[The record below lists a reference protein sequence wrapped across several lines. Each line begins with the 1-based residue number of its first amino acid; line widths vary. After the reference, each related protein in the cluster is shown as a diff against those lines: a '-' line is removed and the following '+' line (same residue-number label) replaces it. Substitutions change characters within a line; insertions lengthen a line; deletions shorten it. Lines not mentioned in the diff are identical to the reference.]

1 MENSRDQ
8 RTTPAPPDLAAFAP
22 PSMVRPGHAFSLAP
36 LSVGPPPPP
45 KQPGM
50 PARFLTQLSRYIPVD
65 YSEDAA
71 PLSTPGLDARAR
83 PAFTSPSTDASP
95 AEPRTKRRRPAGTDA
110 APALPAR
117 ATSHPLLATWHPL
130 LAPSVAWPSAPM
142 PPRALVLDMVSDAA
156 DAALAYIDKFAPP
169 AAYEPSS
176 RWVAP
181 ASPGDAEGAEAMLAL
196 LRGDGGGSGEEQS
209 DGDADADSEEEEE
222 EEEGPLQPRF
232 AVDSAS
238 EHQCS
243 ACGTRNSPMW
253 RKHPTWGTPLCNA
266 CGLRVMRGRPPLPPG
281 SEAQPPPRRLFP
293 QARTP
298 RALPGKRSNGDLV
311 NLGRAK
317 DDSAGDGAGT
327 VDGAATPGEAT
338 LRRPARGWKPNP
350 KFYGVDSD

>member
-1 MENSRDQ
+1 MDTTRD
-8 RTTPAPPDLAAFAP
+8 PAQPDAAALAAFAP

-36 LSVGPPPPP
+36 LSVCPPPAAPQ
-45 KQPGM
+45 KQGM

-65 YSEDAA
+65 YGDDAA
-71 PLSTPGLDARAR
+71 PLSTPGVDARAR
-83 PAFTSPSTDASP
+83 PAFTSPPTASP
-95 AEPRTKRRRPAGTDA
+95 AGPPAKRRRPAGADA

-117 ATSHPLLATWHPL
+117 ASSHPLLATWHPL

-142 PPRALVLDMVSDAA
+142 PPRVLVLDMVSDAA
-156 DAALAYIDKFAPP
+156 DAALAYVDQFAPH
-169 AAYEPSS
+169 EPSG

-222 EEEGPLQPRF
+222 EEEEEEGPLQPRF
-232 AVDSAS
+232 AVDAAL
-238 EHQCS
+238 HQCS

-253 RKHPTWGTPLCNA
+253 RKHPSWGTPLCNA

-281 SEAQPPPRRLFP
+281 GEAQPPPRRLFP

-298 RALPGKRSNGDLV
+298 RAQPGKRGNGDRV
-311 NLGRAK
+311 FLGRAK
-317 DDSAGDGAGT
+317 DDSAGDG
-327 VDGAATPGEAT
+327 DGAATPGELT
-338 LRRPARGWKPNP
+338 PRRQARGWKPNP